1 MTAQAEKP
9 KSTEEFQKEIER
21 LERLLEEEKN
31 LRQEAQETIEA
42 IRTGAVD
49 GIVRSTAEGEQVFI
63 LKGSDQPYRN
73 LIEKMNEGAILLSD
87 SGVILYCNMGFAGLV
102 DAPLDSVMGTDIRH
116 WVSARTVEVL
126 NDIIESNGENSHRVF
141 EIAFQDTKQKLVPT
155 QVSISKISL
164 DSINASAL
172 IITDLSRHMKEDVKR
187 YTDD

>member
-87 SGVILYCNMGFAGLV
+87 SGVILYCNMGWLMLRLIASWERILGIGFLLV
-102 DAPLDSVMGTDIRH
+102 LLKFSTISSKAMEKTAIECLKLHFRIQNKSWFPLKYQLAKYPWIQLMPQR
-116 WVSARTVEVL
+116 L
-126 NDIIESNGENSHRVF
+126 
-141 EIAFQDTKQKLVPT
+141 
-155 QVSISKISL
+155 
-164 DSINASAL
+164 
-172 IITDLSRHMKEDVKR
+172 
-187 YTDD
+187 